1 MTATLQDIVV
11 LDLSRVLAGPW
22 STQNLADLGA
32 DVIKVE
38 RPGAGDDTRHWGP
51 PFATDRNGAKG
62 DAAYFFCAN
71 RGKRSLTLDFT
82 VEQGR
87 AVLLELVK
95 KADILVENYKVGG
108 LKKYGLD
115 YETLSQVNPALIYCS
130 ITGFGQTGPYAARPG
145 YDALIQ
151 AMGGLMSVTGEPDSV
166 PGGGPQKVG
175 VAVVDIFT
183 GLYATSAI
191 LAALYHR
198 TKTGKGQH
206 IDVALL
212 DVQVATLA
220 NQAANFLIGGQ
231 VPGRLGSAHPSIVP
245 YQPFSCA
252 DGHIMVAIGNDTQFS
267 NLCLAAGCPQLADD
281 ARYSTNAARVQNRAE
296 LVSLLQASFSL
307 KTIDE
312 WCALA
317 TEHGFPC
324 GPINT
329 VDRVFDN
336 EQVLARQMQVSVDS
350 QRYGTVN
357 LVASPMRFSETPVQ
371 YDVAPPVLGEHTEQ
385 VLNGLGVD
393 EQQIAELRKLGAI

>member
-1 MTATLQDIVV
+1 MTAALQDVVV
-11 LDLSRVLAGPW
+11 LDLSRILAGPW

-38 RPGAGDDTRHWGP
+38 RPGAGDDTRSWGP
-51 PFATDRNGAKG
+51 PFAMGADGSQG
-62 DAAYFFCAN
+62 DAAYFFCCN

-115 YETLSQVNPALIYCS
+115 YETLAQINPGLIYCS
-130 ITGFGQTGPYAARPG
+130 ITGFGQTGPYATRPG

-151 AMGGLMSVTGEPDSV
+151 AMGGLMSITGEPDEI

-175 VAVVDIFT
+175 VAVVDILT

-198 TKTGKGQH
+198 SRTGKGQH

-212 DVQVATLA
+212 DVQVAALA
-220 NQAANFLIGGQ
+220 NQASNFLVAGQ
-231 VPGRLGSAHPSIVP
+231 IPGRLGSAHPSIVP

-252 DGHIMVAIGNDTQFS
+252 DGHVMLAIGNDTQFA
-267 NLCLAAGCPQLADD
+267 NFCRAAGCAELAGDP
-281 ARYSTNAARVQNRAE
+281 RYATNAVRVKHRAE
-296 LVSLLQASFSL
+296 LVPLLQERIQD
-307 KTIDE
+307 KTIDQ
-312 WCALA
+312 WCELA
-317 TEHGFPC
+317 TQHGFPC

-329 VDRVFDN
+329 IDRVFDD
-336 EQVLARQMQVSVDS
+336 EHIKARQVKVQVES
-350 QRYGTVN
+350 QRYGAMAG
-357 LVASPMRFSETPVQ
+357 VANPMRFSETPIR
-371 YDVAPPVLGEHTEQ
+371 YDVAPPELGQHTEA
-385 VLNGLGVD
+385 VLAELGVD
-393 EQQIAELRKLGAI
+393 SARLAELRALKAI

>member
-1 MTATLQDIVV
+1 MTAALQDVVV
-11 LDLSRVLAGPW
+11 LDLSRILAGPW

-38 RPGAGDDTRHWGP
+38 RPGAGDDTRSWGP
-51 PFATDRNGAKG
+51 PFATGVDGSEG
-62 DAAYFFCAN
+62 DAAYFFCCN

-115 YETLSQVNPALIYCS
+115 YETLAQVNPGLIYCS
-130 ITGFGQTGPYAARPG
+130 ITGFGQTGPYATRPG

-151 AMGGLMSVTGEPDSV
+151 AMGGLMSITGEPDEM

-175 VAVVDIFT
+175 VAVVDILT

-198 TKTGKGQH
+198 TRSGKGQH
-206 IDVALL
+206 IDIALL
-212 DVQVATLA
+212 DVQVAALA
-220 NQAANFLIGGQ
+220 NQAGNFLVAGQ

-252 DGHIMVAIGNDTQFS
+252 DGHVMLAIGNDTQFA
-267 NLCLAAGCPQLADD
+267 NFCQAAGCTELVGDP
-281 ARYSTNAARVQNRAE
+281 RYATNAARVKHRAE
-296 LVSLLQASFSL
+296 LVPLLQERIQD
-307 KTIDE
+307 KTIDQ
-312 WCALA
+312 WCELA
-317 TEHGFPC
+317 TLNGFPC

-329 VDRVFDN
+329 IDRVFDD
-336 EQVLARQMQVSVDS
+336 EQIKARGVRVEVESS
-350 QRYGTVN
+350 RYGAMSG
-357 LVASPMRFSETPVQ
+357 VANPMRFSETPIH
-371 YDVAPPVLGEHTEQ
+371 YDAPPPELGQHTEA
-385 VLNGLGVD
+385 VLAEVGVD
-393 EQQIAELRKLGAI
+393 SARLEELRALKAI